1 MSKNIVKGGMIPGDY
16 SKAAQSSRNL
26 QAQEVEKVVTTNE
39 RLVQELE
46 EAGHDPDFIA
56 EAEAQILEAMDELGC
71 S

>member
-1 MSKNIVKGGMIPGDY
+1 MSNIVKGGMVPGDY

-26 QAQEVEKVVTTNE
+26 QAQEIEKVMTTNE
-39 RLVQELE
+39 RLVAELE

-56 EAEAQILEAMDELGC
+56 EAEAQMLDAMNELEC